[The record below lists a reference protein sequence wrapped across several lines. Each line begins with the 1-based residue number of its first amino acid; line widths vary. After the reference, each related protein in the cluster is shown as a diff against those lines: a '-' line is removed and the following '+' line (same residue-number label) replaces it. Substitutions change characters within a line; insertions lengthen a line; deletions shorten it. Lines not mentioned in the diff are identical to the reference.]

1 MTITARILYTAA
13 FLVLIALGA
22 HIDNDAAVVDAAVAE
37 EATQAPS
44 EAARQAR
51 VERAMQIAEA
61 ASRE

>member
-1 MTITARILYTAA
+1 MTLTPRIFYTAA
-13 FLVLIALGA
+13 ILAAFLLGA
-22 HIDNDAAVVDAAVAE
+22 HLDEQDAAVDAAVAE

-61 ASRE
+61 TR

>member
-1 MTITARILYTAA
+1 MTLTPRIFYTAA
-13 FLVLIALGA
+13 ILAVFLLSARL
-22 HIDNDAAVVDAAVAE
+22 DEEAAAVDAAVAE

-61 ASRE
+61 SR